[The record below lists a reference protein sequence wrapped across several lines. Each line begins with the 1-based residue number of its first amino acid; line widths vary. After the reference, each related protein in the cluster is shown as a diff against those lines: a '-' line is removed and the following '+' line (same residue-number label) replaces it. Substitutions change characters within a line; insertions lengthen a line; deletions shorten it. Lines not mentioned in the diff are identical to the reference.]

1 MGRYVNNSLITGE
14 QVVYEGHYHWSFW
27 IIPLCWIVALG
38 LLGGILFMTLPMFA
52 ILGVL
57 PIAVAVGIFGWY
69 YLKYTS
75 DEMVVT
81 NRRVI
86 IKTGIISRDTFELQ
100 LQKVECI
107 GVDQSIWGR
116 IFNFG
121 TITGTGTG
129 GSKGFA
135 KRVSSPLVFRKAFQE
150 AAAIYDEAW
159 RATAERYNQN
169 PTPKTEEEC

>member
-1 MGRYVNNSLITGE
+1 MGRYVNNSLISGE

-27 IIPLCWIVALG
+27 IIPLFWVAVLG
-38 LLGGILFMTLPMFA
+38 LLGVILFATLPMFA
-52 ILGVL
+52 VLGVI
-57 PIAVAVGIFGWY
+57 PIVVALAIFGWY

-86 IKTGIISRDTFELQ
+86 IKIGIISRDTFELQ
-100 LQKVECI
+100 LQKVETV

-129 GSKGFA
+129 GSKGYV
-135 KRVSSPLVFRKAFQE
+135 KRVSAPLEFRKAFQE

-169 PTPKTEEEC
+169 PQPAEEEQ